1 MFLTPPPTPPP
12 PAVTRQ
18 ATITIYHGSRGYRI
32 ILSDPTHQTY
42 GFYEG
47 GLDEQWTAGR
57 WVAFAGGGG
66 GSGAMTRTYVLGL
79 TGGWIPAG
87 ERDVVTITTTGTTR
101 PVPIRVI
108 RVR

>member
-42 GFYEG
+42 G
-47 GLDEQWTAGR
+47 
-57 WVAFAGGGG
+57 
-66 GSGAMTRTYVLGL
+66 
-79 TGGWIPAG
+79 
-87 ERDVVTITTTGTTR
+87 
-101 PVPIRVI
+101 
-108 RVR
+108 